1 MPWSACFGSAEHT
14 AWSDVLRASASMA
27 CVSASPTVFSAVLWE
42 CMAAADPVRLPTQT
56 FCRKF
61 QWHEL
66 MLWPEDMPPHALVC
80 LSHNDDLVPSPMV
93 AKHIAGALALL
104 HCSRFRVF
112 QNDG

>member
-1 MPWSACFGSAEHT
+1 MAGADLCNV
-14 AWSDVLRASASMA
+14 VL
-27 CVSASPTVFSAVLWE
+27 
-42 CMAAADPVRLPTQT
+42 QT

-93 AKHIAGALALL
+93 AKHIAGEL
-104 HCSRFRVF
+104 HPSMAVLPELQPLSRMTQLPIQDRV
-112 QNDG
+112 QHVLGCTRDIADDGCPP